1 MISALISKN
10 KQLITYAFFGGF
22 GVLSDVSL
30 YSALVLL
37 NVNYQ
42 IANTAGY
49 FTGTMIS
56 FFLNRSYTFKVKDK
70 IFIRMFKFFSV
81 AFVGYISSV
90 ALLYILIDVM
100 HMNEIAAKF
109 LTLFFVLLIQ
119 YTLNKKI
126 TFKE

>member
-1 MISALISKN
+1 
-10 KQLITYAFFGGF
+10 
-22 GVLSDVSL
+22 
-30 YSALVLL
+30 
-37 NVNYQ
+37 
-42 IANTAGY
+42 
-49 FTGTMIS
+49 MIS